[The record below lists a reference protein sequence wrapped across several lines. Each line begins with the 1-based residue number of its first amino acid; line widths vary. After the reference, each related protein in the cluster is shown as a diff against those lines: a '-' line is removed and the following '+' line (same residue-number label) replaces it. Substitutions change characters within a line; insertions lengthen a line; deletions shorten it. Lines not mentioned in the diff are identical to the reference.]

1 MQPTHAAIRGNDVAQ
16 DPRSAQGG
24 AYGPVQVVG
33 TDPVAVAEA
42 EFVLAAFADLKG
54 MRDAELKVT
63 VSVDPQSGQ
72 PEIIYTGIQKKRSI
86 EVLRK
91 VYRARREARG

>member
-1 MQPTHAAIRGNDVAQ
+1 MGMGQPQHVAIRGNDVAQ
-16 DPRSAQGG
+16 DPRSTQG
-24 AYGPVQVVG
+24 GPVQVVG